1 MTSPSSKLYR
11 LRGIFVAYYVLKS
24 LVGAV
29 VAWSVFRSLV
39 EGQLQGLH
47 GWTPG
52 SLAFFSLLVTAGVL
66 ALALLVFAQLL
77 RRRNWARVLLL
88 VLGWL
93 AVLSALFTLL
103 AGPQL
108 SEMGGWLSRL
118 VPGIEL
124 DWEKLMEFDRVQKVF
139 ELLFWGY
146 LISVLQFDPE
156 VRKEFCSR
164 AAEGDAA
171 GKEGSA

>member
-1 MTSPSSKLYR
+1 MIGPSIKLYR
-11 LRGIFVAYYVLKS
+11 LRGIFVAYYILKS

-29 VAWSVFRSLV
+29 VASSVLRPFAV
-39 EGQLQGLH
+39 EHHGELR

-66 ALALLVFAQLL
+66 ALALLVFAQVL

-93 AVLSALFTLL
+93 AVVSAFLGLLMSSQFSDMNSWLGRWVADLDMDWDRLL
-103 AGPQL
+103 A
-108 SEMGGWLSRL
+108 
-118 VPGIEL
+118 
-124 DWEKLMEFDRVQKVF
+124 FDRVQKVF

-146 LISVLQFDPE
+146 LISVLQFDNA
-156 VRKEFCSR
+156 VRAEFFPPAPVEKNS
-164 AAEGDAA
+164 GT
-171 GKEGSA
+171 